1 MKLSLAEKYFK
12 YLILTSPIIFKTR
25 WDCIAFI
32 FTLSGNNYH
41 FTESGDLAIS
51 GKLLTFDKKISTI
64 DRSYL
69 KKPKP
74 YKKDKTNS
82 DFSNE
87 YDELRYLQELA
98 SYNYENMQLSFIEE
112 HINTICKTKVD
123 AYLKEPSIDQISSLV
138 EYSLFF
144 QTPTNVSKVWINIMI
159 EAGETIKKLLV
170 KKDHLGKTAFD
181 PNNWKN
187 VESYNLYCK
196 INEKLETLDPG
207 RTQRISDNI
216 KKIIDALT
224 KPQ

>member
-1 MKLSLAEKYFK
+1 MKLSLAEQYFK

-41 FTESGDLAIS
+41 FNESGDLTVS
-51 GKLLTFDKKISTI
+51 GEPITFDEKISKI
-64 DRSYL
+64 NRNYL
-69 KKPKP
+69 NTPKP
-74 YKKDKTNS
+74 YKKDPSHNDIVS
-82 DFSNE
+82 DF
-87 YDELRYLQELA
+87 DELCYLQDLA
-98 SYNYENMQLSFIEE
+98 SYDYENMQLSFIEQ
-112 HINTICKTKVD
+112 HIDTICKTKVET
-123 AYLKEPSIDQISSLV
+123 YPKKPSIDQISNLV

-144 QTPTNVSKVWINIMI
+144 QTPTNVNKVWINIVI

-207 RTQRISDNI
+207 RTKRISDNI
-216 KKIIDALT
+216 QKVIDALT